1 MLISPM
7 NVDSD
12 ILPFRVWIVDDDD
25 DFREALGNS
34 LAQEKRSI
42 RLFANGEELIEALK
56 RDPSFDIIIAD
67 LLMPVVDGLQ
77 VLEKA
82 RKSNPDGVVI
92 IMTGYASLDTAIQ
105 AIRGG
110 AYDYIRKP
118 FKLDELEV
126 IVKNAGE
133 KIALIRE
140 NRRLLQKLKDAM
152 EEMKGIKE
160 PSPEFHAPV
169 ESVPSLALDHRIT
182 EMGVILNQ
190 LIPPDYGFKEREQR
204 GRTFQELQK
213 LIEYKRQGFLSE
225 TEFVSLKKILLQSFQ
240 D

>member
-1 MLISPM
+1 MEM
-7 NVDSD
+7 DSEN
-12 ILPFRVWIVDDDD
+12 LSFRIWIVDDDD
-25 DFREALGNS
+25 DFREALGKS
-34 LAQEKRSI
+34 LAKEDRSI
-42 RLFANGEELIEALK
+42 RLFANGEELISALK
-56 RDPSFDIIIAD
+56 KDPSFDIIIAD
-67 LLMPVVDGLQ
+67 LLMPGVDGLQ
-77 VLEKA
+77 VLEKS
-82 RKSNPDGVVI
+82 KKYNPDGMVI

-140 NRRLLQKLKDAM
+140 NRRLLQKLKEAM
-152 EEMKGIKE
+152 EEMKNLKR
-160 PSPEFHAPV
+160 PSPEFPAPV
-169 ESVPSLALDHRIT
+169 ESVPSWALSHKIT

-190 LIPPDYGFKEREQR
+190 LIPPDYDFKEREQR
-204 GRTFQELQK
+204 EKAFQELQK
-213 LIEYKRQGFLSE
+213 LIDYRRGGLLSE
-225 TEFVSLKKILLQSFQ
+225 TEFASLKKFLFQSFQ

>member
-12 ILPFRVWIVDDDD
+12 ILPFRVWIADDDD
-25 DFREALGNS
+25 DFREALGKS

-56 RDPSFDIIIAD
+56 RDSSFDIIIAD

-160 PSPEFHAPV
+160 PSPEIHPPV

>member
-12 ILPFRVWIVDDDD
+12 ILPFRVWITDDDD
-25 DFREALGNS
+25 DFREALGKS

-56 RDPSFDIIIAD
+56 RDSSFDIIIAD

-152 EEMKGIKE
+152 EEMKGLKK
-160 PSPEFHAPV
+160 PTPDSHSPV
-169 ESVPSLALDHRIT
+169 ESVPSLALDHKIT

-190 LIPPDYGFKEREQR
+190 LIPPDYDFKEREQR
-204 GRTFQELQK
+204 GKAFQELQK
-213 LIEYKRQGFLSE
+213 LIEYKREGLLSE
-225 TEFVSLKKILLQSFQ
+225 MEFTSLKKILFQSFKE
-240 D
+240 

>member
-1 MLISPM
+1 M

-12 ILPFRVWIVDDDD
+12 ILPFRVWIADDDD
-25 DFREALGNS
+25 DFREALGKS

-56 RDPSFDIIIAD
+56 RDSSFDIIIAD

-160 PSPEFHAPV
+160 PSPEIHPPV
-169 ESVPSLALDHRIT
+169 ESVPSLALDHWIT

>member
-1 MLISPM
+1 MEM
-7 NVDSD
+7 DSEN
-12 ILPFRVWIVDDDD
+12 LSFRIWIADDDD
-25 DFREALGNS
+25 DFREALGKS
-34 LAQEKRSI
+34 LGKEDRSI
-42 RLFANGEELIEALK
+42 RLFANGVELISALK

-67 LLMPVVDGLQ
+67 LLMPGVGGLQ
-77 VLEKA
+77 VLEKS
-82 RKSNPDGVVI
+82 KKYNPDGVVI

-140 NRRLLQKLKDAM
+140 NRRLLQKLKEAM
-152 EEMKGIKE
+152 EEMKGLKR
-160 PSPEFHAPV
+160 PSPEFPAPV
-169 ESVPSLALDHRIT
+169 ESVPSLALNHKIT

-190 LIPPDYGFKEREQR
+190 LIPPDYDFKEREQR
-204 GRTFQELQK
+204 GKAFQELQK
-213 LIEYKRQGFLSE
+213 LIDYRRGGLLSE
-225 TEFVSLKKILLQSFQ
+225 TEFASLKKFLFQSFQ

>member
-1 MLISPM
+1 MNMDFQSPP
-7 NVDSD
+7 
-12 ILPFRVWIVDDDD
+12 IRIWIADDDD
-25 DFREALGNS
+25 DFREALGKS
-34 LAQEKRSI
+34 LAQEERSI
-42 RLFANGEELIEALK
+42 RLFANGEELIEVLK

-67 LLMPVVDGLQ
+67 LLMPGVDGLQ

-82 RKSNPDGVVI
+82 KKSNPDAVVI

-126 IVKNAGE
+126 IVKNSGE

-152 EEMKGIKE
+152 EEMKGLKK
-160 PSPEFHAPV
+160 PSPEFHPPV
-169 ESVPSLALDHRIT
+169 EAVPSLALDHKIT

-190 LIPPDYGFKEREQR
+190 LIPPDYDFKEREQR
-204 GRTFQELQK
+204 GKTFQELQK
-213 LIEYKRQGFLSE
+213 LIEYKRQGLLSE
-225 TEFVSLKKILLQSFQ
+225 PEFASLKKILFQSFQ
-240 D
+240 G